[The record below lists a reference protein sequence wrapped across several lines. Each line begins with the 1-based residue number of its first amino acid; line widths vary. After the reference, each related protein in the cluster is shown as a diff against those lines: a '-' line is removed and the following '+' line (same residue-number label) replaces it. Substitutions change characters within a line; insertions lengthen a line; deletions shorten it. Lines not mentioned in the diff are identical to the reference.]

1 MKKLTVPAYGW
12 RTVRALFKYAK
23 TTKAKDPWGG
33 GTALSKAF
41 KKDVTSLLLAE
52 QTKRCAYC
60 GGRLFEKRPHR
71 DHVAPKERY
80 SKWMFW
86 PENLVLACFA
96 CNTDLKATFDPV
108 IKEGPTYRLTEFS
121 IVHPYLDE
129 PTHHINYAAAGLHI
143 LISPVNNSPK
153 GLKTIQ
159 IFDLTNSE
167 RAKQRAKDL
176 LFDSDVQHLY
186 GNFRDLYQAVAN
198 QVQNQQLKMRLI

>member
-1 MKKLTVPAYGW
+1 MKKLVVPTYGW
-12 RTVRALFKYAK
+12 QTTKALAKYAK

-33 GTALSKAF
+33 GTAQSKEF
-41 KKDVTSLLLAE
+41 KKNVTSLLLTE
-52 QTKRCAYC
+52 QSGRCAYC

-71 DHVAPKERY
+71 DHIAPKQKY
-80 SKWMFW
+80 KKWMFW

-108 IKEGPTYRLTEFS
+108 VKEGTTYRLTEFS

-129 PTHHINYAAAGLHI
+129 PADHINYAADGLKI
-143 LISPVNNSPK
+143 LISPIKYSSK

-159 IFDLTNSE
+159 IFDLTSPE

-176 LFDSDVQHLY
+176 LLDSDAQHLY
-186 GNFRDLYQAVAN
+186 GDFKSLFEAVAN
-198 QVQNQQLKMRLI
+198 QVLNQSMKVRMG

>member
-1 MKKLTVPAYGW
+1 MKKLVVPAYGW
-12 RTVRALFKYAK
+12 RNTKALLKYAK
-23 TTKAKDPWGG
+23 TTTAKDPWGG
-33 GTALSKAF
+33 GTKLSKEF
-41 KKDVTSLLLAE
+41 KKDVTSLLLTE
-52 QTKRCAYC
+52 QSKRCAYC

-71 DHVAPKERY
+71 DHIAPKEKY

-108 IKEGPTYRLTEFS
+108 IKEGATYRLTEFS

-129 PTHHINYAAAGLHI
+129 PTHHISYAAAGLDI

-153 GLKTIQ
+153 GLLTIK
-159 IFDLTNSE
+159 IFDLTNPE

-176 LFDSDVQHLY
+176 LFDSDAQHLH
-186 GNFRDLYQAVAN
+186 GDFKDLYLAFAN
-198 QVQNQQLKMRLI
+198 HAQNKQLKVRIT

>member
-1 MKKLTVPAYGW
+1 MKKLVVPAYGW
-12 RTVRALFKYAK
+12 RTARALFEYAK
-23 TTKAKDPWGG
+23 TTRAKDPWAG

-41 KKDVTSLLLAE
+41 KKNVTSLLLTE
-52 QTKRCAYC
+52 QSKRCAYC

-71 DHVAPKERY
+71 DHVAPKEKYR
-80 SKWMFW
+80 KWMFW

-108 IKEGPTYRLTEFS
+108 IKEGATYRLTEFS

-129 PTHHINYAAAGLHI
+129 PTHHINYAAAGLNI

-159 IFDLTNSE
+159 IFDLTNPE
-167 RAKQRAKDL
+167 RAKQRAKDF
-176 LFDSDVQHLY
+176 LFDSDSQHLY
-186 GNFRDLYQAVAN
+186 GDFKDLYQAVAN
-198 QVQNQQLKMRLI
+198 QVQNQQLKMRIT

>member
-1 MKKLTVPAYGW
+1 MKKLVVPAYDW
-12 RTVRALFKYAK
+12 RDTKALFKYAK

-41 KKDVTSLLLAE
+41 KKAVTSLLLTE
-52 QTKRCAYC
+52 QSKRCAYC

-71 DHVAPKERY
+71 DHVAPKEKYR
-80 SKWMFW
+80 KWMFW
-86 PENLVLACFA
+86 PENIVLACFA

-108 IKEGPTYRLTEFS
+108 VKEGATYRLTEFS

-129 PTHHINYAAAGLHI
+129 PTHHINYAAAGLKI
-143 LISPVNNSPK
+143 LISPVNNSSK

-159 IFDLTNSE
+159 IFDLTNLE

-176 LFDSDVQHLY
+176 LFDSDAQHLY
-186 GNFRDLYQAVAN
+186 GDFKDLYQAVAN
-198 QVQNQQLKMRLI
+198 QVQNQQLKVRMT